1 MLSELNEVWTTI
13 LGTLSACGGIG
24 GLLAWRHNK
33 KMRRLEAKLKATE
46 VDKAKVESKTD
57 EFHLYKEML
66 EHANQRNLEL
76 EKRIDERENYWQ
88 GECAKKD
95 ARYDEQT
102 KLLRAKNSE
111 VNAKDEQIQAEK
123 DLNTEYER
131 TIAELMEENTYLHS
145 WVCRK
150 GDCDNGEPPRGRLKG
165 STFDVTRLVRTGQR
179 LKLLERKHRD
189 NGTD

>member
-1 MLSELNEVWTTI
+1 MISALNEVWTTV
-13 LGTLSACGGIG
+13 LGTVSACGGIG
-24 GLLAWRHNK
+24 GVLAWKHNR
-33 KMRRLEAKLKATE
+33 KMRRLEARLKATE
-46 VDKAKVESKTD
+46 VDKAKVESKAD

-66 EHANQRNLEL
+66 DHANERILGLE
-76 EKRIDERENYWQ
+76 RHSAEREQWWQ
-88 GECAKKD
+88 GETERRD

-102 KLLRAKNSE
+102 LLLRAKNSE

-131 TIAELMEENTYLHS
+131 TIAQLMEENTYLHS

-150 GDCDNGEPPRGRLKG
+150 GDCENGEPPRGRLKG

-179 LKLLERKHRD
+179 LKLLEDRHRK
-189 NGTD
+189 TTE

>member
-1 MLSELNEVWTTI
+1 MLNELNEVWTTV
-13 LGTLSACGGIG
+13 LTTVSACGGIG
-24 GLLAWRHNK
+24 GVLAWRHNK
-33 KMRRLEAKLKATE
+33 KMRALEAKLKTTE

-66 EHANQRNLEL
+66 EHANQRNLDL
-76 EKRIDERENYWQ
+76 EMRQAEREEWWRN
-88 GECAKKD
+88 EMAKRD
-95 ARYDEQT
+95 AKYDEQT
-102 KLLRAKNSE
+102 QLLRAKNAE

-150 GDCDNGEPPRGRLKG
+150 GDCDCGEPPRGRLKG
-165 STFDVTRLVRTGQR
+165 SVFDVTRLVRTGQR
-179 LKLLERKHRD
+179 LKLLENKHKT
-189 NGTD
+189 N